1 MDKTSPLPVVA
12 LCAGASIGI
21 WLWWRKQKSASSTDI
36 PVAEGGLPLLG
47 HALQYQEDPT
57 ACIRRQE
64 QLVGKIFSL
73 NLAGRRMVV
82 IGSDSEAMKQV
93 TMQRPTVLSAQR
105 AVAEIGFEYLLGSTN
120 VYKGTP
126 FHKRVLK
133 EEIAP
138 KAKLGAML
146 PSLFQALSA
155 GLDEES
161 RLMRGTAEAVLSHP
175 DAFVL
180 VRRCILRASLDVLVS
195 PDLLRRDPSLLTA
208 LMSFQDSVEDA
219 TAKAAV
225 LPRFISL
232 PLCLWPM
239 ALSRKRLAR
248 RLRRLMEGITES
260 MDRGPWLRAFHSEQT
275 SPEDAADFVIG
286 LVFAAHKN
294 PAIGAAQSLCFL
306 RSLDE
311 VTRRTAL
318 AEAKNLE
325 AAMAAGR
332 EPSNAEEQLLSATTL
347 RRCVLETMRLTA
359 HTLGA
364 LRYARESIEIQTKSS
379 RLTIPQGATIAIA
392 HNSTHTDTSVWGADA
407 SEFRLERPEWVRN
420 GDLASPVDAYKLTT
434 FSQGVHKCPGEKLS
448 LAVME
453 MMLCILLVRDSQ
465 LLHVP
470 ELSFERATLAQR
482 QGRVP
487 VTLRNPP
494 LSKVQT

>member
-1 MDKTSPLPVVA
+1 MDKTSPLPIVA

-21 WLWWRKQKSASSTDI
+21 WLWWRKQKAASSTDI

-64 QLVGKIFSL
+64 LLVGKVFSL

-93 TMQRPTVLSAQR
+93 TMQPPTVLSAQR

-120 VYKGTP
+120 VYKGTT

-138 KAKLGAML
+138 KAKLEAML
-146 PSLFQALSA
+146 PTLFQALSA

-161 RLMRGTAEAVLSHP
+161 RLMRATSEAFLSHP

-208 LMSFQDSVEDA
+208 LMSFQDRVEDA
-219 TAKAAV
+219 TAKSAV
-225 LPRFISL
+225 LPRFLSL

-239 ALSRKRLAR
+239 ALSRKRLSR
-248 RLRRLMEGITES
+248 RLRRLMEGSTEGTE
-260 MDRGPWLRAFHSEQT
+260 RGPWLRAFHSEQT

-311 VTRRTAL
+311 ATQRTAL
-318 AEAKNLE
+318 AEAKKLK
-325 AAMAAGR
+325 AAMTPGR
-332 EPSNAEEQLLSATTL
+332 EPSKGAEEELLSATTL

-434 FSQGVHKCPGEKLS
+434 FSQGVHKCPGEKFS

-465 LLHVP
+465 LLQVP
-470 ELSFERATLAQR
+470 KLSFERATLAQR

-487 VTLRNPP
+487 VTLR
-494 LSKVQT
+494 SEVKT